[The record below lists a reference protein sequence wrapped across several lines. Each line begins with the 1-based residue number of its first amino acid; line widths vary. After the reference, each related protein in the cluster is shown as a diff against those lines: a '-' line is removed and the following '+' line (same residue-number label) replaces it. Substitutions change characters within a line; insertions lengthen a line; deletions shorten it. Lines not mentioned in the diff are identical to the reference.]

1 MEEARKS
8 LLMVENSIKLQMP
21 EDFYTIDL
29 MGAYMSLGQII
40 GEEMGE
46 DLVQEIFSKFC
57 MGK

>member
-1 MEEARKS
+1 
-8 LLMVENSIKLQMP
+8 MP

-46 DLVQEIFSKFC
+46 DLVQEIFNKFC